1 MGRQLLADEPAFAAA
16 VAELEPVFVEQVGFS
31 LRQVLAAGEPV
42 VGIDRIQPVLVGVQ
56 LALTALWRC
65 YGVHPD
71 AVIGHSMGEVS
82 AAVVAGA
89 LSPADGL
96 AVIATRSR
104 LMARLAGQG
113 AMALLE
119 LAPEA
124 AEALIADYPD
134 VTLAVHASPRQ
145 SVIAG
150 PPAQVD
156 AVIAVVGAQDR
167 LARRIEVDVASHHPT
182 IDPILPELRSA
193 LSDLTPQPPTIPVL
207 TTTQDHTTTGAIVF
221 DAEYWAANLRNPVRF
236 SQAVAAAGAEH
247 ATFVEVSPHPL
258 LTHAISDTLAE
269 VHHHSIGTL
278 QRDTHDTLTF
288 HTNLNA
294 THTVRPPNTEHPPE
308 PHPLLPTTP
317 WHHTQHWITGTSA
330 VPVAAHPLL
339 GIGVTDPTNGT
350 RVWESTLGPDFL
362 WLGDHCVDDACVLP
376 GAAYAEL
383 ALAAVTEALGTDS
396 DKPWMIRELCLHQL
410 MHVTD
415 ATVVVTTL
423 SGDESKPRV
432 EIRSGSGIS
441 GWTIHASAT
450 LERGVQ
456 SAPEPPE
463 VDEAPAAG
471 LDPDDLYRRLRSA
484 GQQHGAAFRGI
495 VGLTVFG
502 SGAARAAVRLP
513 AEAKQGSGRFHLH
526 PVMVDIAL
534 QALGA
539 TKVATDLA
547 GEGSDE
553 STVVLPVRLAGIR
566 VYGDVTEGVCA
577 IGMLMANLE
586 SGPVRRPGDA
596 HRCRR
601 QVLLAIDE
609 IDMVVLRA
617 PGKPEWAR

>member
-1 MGRQLLADEPAFAAA
+1 M
-16 VAELEPVFVEQVGFS
+16 
-31 LRQVLAAGEPV
+31 
-42 VGIDRIQPVLVGVQ
+42 
-56 LALTALWRC
+56 
-65 YGVHPD
+65 
-71 AVIGHSMGEVS
+71 
-82 AAVVAGA
+82 
-89 LSPADGL
+89 
-96 AVIATRSR
+96 
-104 LMARLAGQG
+104 
-113 AMALLE
+113 
-119 LAPEA
+119 
-124 AEALIADYPD
+124 
-134 VTLAVHASPRQ
+134 
-145 SVIAG
+145 
-150 PPAQVD
+150 
-156 AVIAVVGAQDR
+156 
-167 LARRIEVDVASHHPT
+167 
-182 IDPILPELRSA
+182 
-193 LSDLTPQPPTIPVL
+193 
-207 TTTQDHTTTGAIVF
+207 
-221 DAEYWAANLRNPVRF
+221 ANLRNPVRF
-236 SQAVAAAGAEH
+236 SQAIATAGAEH
-247 ATFVEVSPHPL
+247 ATFVEISPHPL
-258 LTHAISDTLAE
+258 LTHAITDTLAE

-288 HTNLNA
+288 HTHLNA
-294 THTVRPPNTEHPPE
+294 THTTRPPHTEHPPE
-308 PHPLLPTTP
+308 PHPLIPTTP
-317 WHHTQHWITGTSA
+317 WHHTHHWITGTSA

-383 ALAAVTEALGTDS
+383 ALAAVTEALGTDT

-410 MHVTD
+410 MHITD

-423 SGDESKPRV
+423 SGDESEPRV
-432 EIRSGSGIS
+432 EIRSGSSTS

-463 VDEAPAAG
+463 VDEASAAG

-484 GQQHGAAFRGI
+484 GQQHGAAFQGI

-513 AEAKQGSGRFHLH
+513 SEAKQGSGRFQLH

-553 STVVLPVRLAGIR
+553 SAVVLPVRLAGVR
-566 VYGDVTEGVCA
+566 VYGEVTEGVCA
-577 IGMLMANLE
+577 IGTLNATSSPDRFVGQVMLTGAD
-586 SGPVRRPGDA
+586 G
-596 HRCRR
+596 
-601 QVLLAIDE
+601 QVLLDIDE

-617 PGKPEWAR
+617 PGSPE